1 MCSSTIYKNSY
12 NNHNFPIFRRRN
24 MDLWRRRKTN
34 EDIVYQSVWTNFCP
48 CKPGPNKKAEMRIF
62 SVQMYFVYKYMY
74 NVNQLHFLKHHITWK
89 LIIYSIPL
97 VISLIW
103 TPPVFSVIFLH
114 IFTDIITGFL
124 SDLVIGLQLF
134 SWLAGLKL
142 FLHYGE
148 GKLQQE
154 KFKFLKLYKLYY
166 TGNSKP

>member
-1 MCSSTIYKNSY
+1 
-12 NNHNFPIFRRRN
+12 

-148 GKLQQE
+148 GKLQQKNI
-154 KFKFLKLYKLYY
+154 KFFKATNYKL
-166 TGNSKP
+166 